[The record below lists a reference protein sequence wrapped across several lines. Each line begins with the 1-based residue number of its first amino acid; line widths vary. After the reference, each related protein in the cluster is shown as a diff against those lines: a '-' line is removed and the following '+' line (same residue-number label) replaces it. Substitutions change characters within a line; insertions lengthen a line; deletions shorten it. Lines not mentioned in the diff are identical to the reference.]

1 MKRMKDLDRQEKE
14 YYEKL
19 HKEVVHQDTPSEEIE
34 KEVDETEKQDAAQE
48 ETTKQERFQLVNPD
62 EIDFPNI
69 RRLYLSVPNKTPSKS
84 LTLMITVHKVQLT
97 ETVAPPG
104 RRMRK
109 TQERQPVFG

>member
-1 MKRMKDLDRQEKE
+1 MPKRTWTSGQYPAAVTERGI
-14 YYEKL
+14 
-19 HKEVVHQDTPSEEIE
+19 VVLEPGNEG
-34 KEVDETEKQDAAQE
+34 
-48 ETTKQERFQLVNPD
+48 
-62 EIDFPNI
+62 
-69 RRLYLSVPNKTPSKS
+69 KTPSKS